1 MASVPATSPQGR
13 GILAQSDVLS
23 GMSALGILRQLG
35 LLIGLAASV
44 ALGVAAVMWA
54 QGGDYRPLYNSL
66 ERLDSSAVL
75 DVLDTNKIK
84 YKIDDSTGAL
94 LVESN
99 KINEARLKLADSG
112 ISNDNKAGFELLDK
126 EQPLGTS
133 QFMETARYRRSL
145 EGELGRTISSINNV
159 RSARVHLGIPKDSV
173 FVRDARPASASVFVE
188 LFPGSSLSPSQ
199 VRSIL
204 NLVASSIPDMKPEN
218 VTVVDQKGVLLSQ
231 IVMEDPQL
239 IAANKQLE
247 YTHRIEQ
254 QLRDRVNS
262 ILAPLLGP
270 NKFRAEISADVD
282 FTAVEEAGEQY
293 NPDAPAI
300 RSEQR
305 IEEQKGGS
313 SAGGVPGATSN
324 QPPADGRAPE
334 VAGAQ
339 QANQPGQ
346 QPAQGTGS
354 SLGANGAAG
363 AKTGDRAREQVVRNY
378 ELDRTVSYTKHQVG
392 KLRRVTVAVAVDNK
406 LAAAPAEG
414 AAAGAAPASG
424 TPLEAA
430 ELERLAIL
438 VRNAVGFDA
447 ARGDVVNVVNS
458 PFVPVIEEEGTPVAI
473 PFYQQPWVLSIG
485 KMVGAVIVVLALI
498 FVVLR
503 PVMNSLTQNAR
514 GSSGPAGGNGM
525 PLGDMGNMGAPMGA
539 MGNETVTLSGANP
552 NMMLPGPEN
561 YEQQLTAIKGLIA
574 EDPGRVAQVVK
585 KWVASES

>member
-1 MASVPATSPQGR
+1 MASVPATTPQRG

-23 GMSALGILRQLG
+23 GMSALGILRQVG

-44 ALGVAAVMWA
+44 ALGVAAVLWA
-54 QGGDYRPLYNSL
+54 QGGDYRPLYSSL
-66 ERLDSSAVL
+66 DRLDSSAVL
-75 DVLDTNKIK
+75 DVLDSNQIK
-84 YKIDDSTGAL
+84 YKIDDRTGAL
-94 LVESN
+94 LVESS
-99 KINEARLKLADSG
+99 KINQARLKLADTG

-145 EGELGRTISSINNV
+145 EGELGRTIASINNV
-159 RSARVHLGIPKDSV
+159 RSARVHLGIPKDTV
-173 FVRDARPASASVFVE
+173 FVRDSRPASASVFVE
-188 LFPGSSLSPSQ
+188 LFPGSSLAPAQ

-204 NLVASSIPDMKPEN
+204 NLVASSIPDLKAEN

-239 IAANKQLE
+239 MQANKQLE

-305 IEEQKGGS
+305 IEEQRGAS
-313 SAGGVPGATSN
+313 SAGGIPGAASN

-339 QANQPGQ
+339 ANQPGQ
-346 QPAQGTGS
+346 QAQQANALQGTGT

-363 AKTGDRAREQVVRNY
+363 GKTGERAREQVVRNY
-378 ELDRTVSYTKHQVG
+378 ELDRTISYTRHQVG
-392 KLRRVTVAVAVDNK
+392 KLRRLTVAVAVDNK
-406 LAAAPAEG
+406 AAAAPAEG
-414 AAAGAAPASG
+414 AAATQG
-424 TPLEAA
+424 TPFDAA
-430 ELERLAIL
+430 ELDRLAIL

-458 PFVPVIEEEGTPVAI
+458 PFVPVIEEQGTPIEI

-485 KMVGAVIVVLALI
+485 KIVGALIVVLALI

-514 GSSGPAGGNGM
+514 SNAQPGGM
-525 PLGDMGNMGAPMGA
+525 PLGDMGDMASPMGA
-539 MGNETVTLSGANP
+539 MSNEQVTLSGANP

>member
-1 MASVPATSPQGR
+1 MASVPATTPQRG
-13 GILAQSDVLS
+13 GILAQSDVLT

-44 ALGVAAVMWA
+44 ALGVAAVLWA
-54 QGGDYRPLYNSL
+54 QGGDYRPLYSSL

-94 LVESN
+94 LVESS

-145 EGELGRTISSINNV
+145 EGELGRTIASINNV

-173 FVRDARPASASVFVE
+173 FVRDSRPASASVFVE
-188 LFPGSSLSPSQ
+188 LFPGSSLSPAQ

-218 VTVVDQKGVLLSQ
+218 VTVVDQKGALLSQ
-231 IVMEDPQL
+231 VVMEDPQL
-239 IAANKQLE
+239 MQANKQLE

-254 QLRDRVNS
+254 QLRDRINS

-270 NKFRAEISADVD
+270 NKFRAEVSADVD

-305 IEEQKGGS
+305 IEEQKGAS

-334 VAGAQ
+334 QVAGA
-339 QANQPGQ
+339 ANAG
-346 QPAQGTGS
+346 AQGTGT

-363 AKTGDRAREQVVRNY
+363 GKTGERAREQVVRNY

-392 KLRRVTVAVAVDNK
+392 KLRRLTVAVAVDNK
-406 LAAAPAEG
+406 AAPAPAEG
-414 AAAGAAPASG
+414 AEPNAAPAQG
-424 TPLEAA
+424 AALDAA

-438 VRNAVGFDA
+438 VRNAVGFDP

-458 PFVPVIEEEGTPVAI
+458 PFVPVVEQESEPVTI
-473 PFYQQPWVLSIG
+473 PFYQQPWVLAIG
-485 KMVGAVIVVLALI
+485 KIVGALIVVLALI

-514 GSSGPAGGNGM
+514 SSGPAGGGGM
-525 PLGDMGNMGAPMGA
+525 SLGDMGEMGSPMGA
-539 MGNETVTLSGANP
+539 MSNETVTLSGANP

>member
-1 MASVPATSPQGR
+1 MASVPATAQQR
-13 GILAQSDVLS
+13 GLLAQSDVLS
-23 GMSALGILRQLG
+23 GMSALGVLRQIG

-44 ALGVAAVMWA
+44 ALGVAAVLWA
-54 QGGDYRPLYNSL
+54 QGGDYRPLYSSL

-84 YKIDDSTGAL
+84 YKIDDGTGAL
-94 LVESN
+94 LVESS

-145 EGELGRTISSINNV
+145 EGELARTISSINNV

-173 FVRDARPASASVFVE
+173 FVRDARTASASVFIE
-188 LFPGSSLSPSQ
+188 LFPGSSLSPAQ

-204 NLVASSIPDMKPEN
+204 NLVASSIPDLKPEN
-218 VTVVDQKGVLLSQ
+218 VTVVDQKGALLSQ
-231 IVMEDPQL
+231 VVMEDPQL
-239 IAANKQLE
+239 MAANKQLE

-254 QLRDRVNS
+254 QMRDRINS
-262 ILAPLLGP
+262 MLAPLLGP
-270 NKFRAEISADVD
+270 NKFRAEVSADVD

-305 IEEQKGGS
+305 IEEQKGAS
-313 SAGGVPGATSN
+313 SAGGVPGAASN

-334 VAGAQ
+334 QVAGAQ
-339 QANQPGQ
+339 NPG
-346 QPAQGTGS
+346 AQGAGS

-363 AKTGDRAREQVVRNY
+363 AKTGERAREQVVRNY
-378 ELDRTVSYTKHQVG
+378 ELDRTLSYTKHQVG
-392 KLRRVTVAVAVDNK
+392 KLKRLTVAVAVDNK
-406 LAAAPAEG
+406 AAVAP
-414 AAAGAAPASG
+414 AAGAAPDAAAAAGAS
-424 TPLEAA
+424 LDAA

-438 VRNAVGFDA
+438 VRNAVGFDP

-458 PFVPVIEEEGTPVAI
+458 PFVPVVEEESTPVAI

-485 KMVGAVIVVLALI
+485 KIVGALIVVLALI

-514 GSSGPAGGNGM
+514 SGPAAVGGGAGM
-525 PLGDMGNMGAPMGA
+525 PLGDMGDMGGAQMGG
-539 MGNETVTLSGANP
+539 MSNEQVTLSGANP

-585 KWVASES
+585 KWVASEN

>member
-1 MASVPATSPQGR
+1 MATVPAATPQGSQQR
-13 GILAQSDVLS
+13 GGLFAQSDVLA
-23 GMSALGILRQLG
+23 GMSGLGILRQIG

-44 ALGVAAVMWA
+44 ALGVAAVLWA
-54 QGGDYRPLYNSL
+54 QGGDYRPLYGSL

-75 DVLDTNKIK
+75 TVLDNNNIK
-84 YKIDDSTGAL
+84 YKIDTGTGAL
-94 LVESN
+94 LVESD
-99 KINEARLKLADSG
+99 KINEARLKLAESGVPNDS
-112 ISNDNKAGFELLDK
+112 KAGFELLDK

-145 EGELGRTISSINNV
+145 EGELARTISSITNV

-188 LFPGSSLSPSQ
+188 LFPGGSLQASQ
-199 VRSIL
+199 VRSIV
-204 NLVASSIPDMKPEN
+204 NLVASSIPDLKPEN
-218 VTVVDQKGVLLSQ
+218 VTVVDQKGNLLSQ
-231 IVMEDPQL
+231 LAMDDPQL
-239 IAANKQLE
+239 VAANKQLE

-254 QLRDRVNS
+254 QLRDRINS
-262 ILAPLLGP
+262 ILAPVLGP
-270 NKFRAEISADVD
+270 NKFRAEVAADVD

-305 IEEQKGGS
+305 IEEQRGGS

-334 VAGAQ
+334 QAGAA
-339 QANQPGQ
+339 ANQPNQPNQQNQAQ
-346 QPAQGTGS
+346 QPQGTGS
-354 SLGANGAAG
+354 SLGPNGGAAG
-363 AKTGDRAREQVVRNY
+363 GKSGGEREQVVRNY
-378 ELDRTVSYTKHQVG
+378 ELDRTLSYTKHQIG
-392 KLRRVTVAVAVDNK
+392 KLRRLTVAVAVDNK
-406 LAAAPAEG
+406 LAADAKPGDQGAPID
-414 AAAGAAPASG
+414 
-424 TPLEAA
+424 AA
-430 ELERLAIL
+430 ELDRLAIL

-458 PFVPVIEEEGTPVAI
+458 PFVPVVEEEGTPATI
-473 PFYQQPWVLSIG
+473 PWYQQPWVLSIG
-485 KMVGAVIVVLALI
+485 KIVGAVIVVIALI

-514 GSSGPAGGNGM
+514 SIPAGGM
-525 PLGDMGNMGAPMGA
+525 PLGDMGEMSAPMGSL
-539 MGNETVTLSGANP
+539 GNETVTLSGANP

>member
-1 MASVPATSPQGR
+1 MASVPATAPQRG

-44 ALGVAAVMWA
+44 ALGVAAVLWA
-54 QGGDYRPLYNSL
+54 QGGDYRPLYGSL
-66 ERLDSSAVL
+66 DRLDSSAVL

-84 YKIDDSTGAL
+84 YKIDDGTGAL
-94 LVESN
+94 LVESS

-173 FVRDARPASASVFVE
+173 FVRDSRPASASVFVE
-188 LFPGSSLSPSQ
+188 LFPGSSLSPTQ

-262 ILAPLLGP
+262 ILAPLLGV
-270 NKFRAEISADVD
+270 NKFRAEIAADVD

-305 IEEQKGGS
+305 IEEQKGAS

-339 QANQPGQ
+339 ANQPGQ
-346 QPAQGTGS
+346 PAAQGTGT

-363 AKTGDRAREQVVRNY
+363 AKTGERAREQVVRNY

-392 KLRRVTVAVAVDNK
+392 KLRRLTVAVAVDNK
-406 LAAAPAEG
+406 AAAAPAEG
-414 AAAGAAPASG
+414 AAAAPGA
-424 TPLEAA
+424 PLEAA

-438 VRNAVGFDA
+438 VRNAVGFDP

-458 PFVPVIEEEGTPVAI
+458 PFVPVIEEESAPVTI

-485 KMVGAVIVVLALI
+485 KIVGALIVVLALI
-498 FVVLR
+498 FVVLK
-503 PVMNSLTQNAR
+503 PVMSSLTQNAR
-514 GSSGPAGGNGM
+514 SGGGQMGGGM
-525 PLGDMGNMGAPMGA
+525 PLGDMGEMNSPMGA
-539 MGNETVTLSGANP
+539 MSNETVTLSGGNP